1 MHLQLKR
8 EHKFA
13 TVVLIVLAVVNIAR
27 GLFHYLA
34 PDSGSHA
41 VAGMALSP
49 DVVYLLAIIG
59 ALQFINGLLFLYIA
73 LKQKRLVLVALL
85 YELLVNGMVLLLNF
99 CFKQP
104 SAPVPGRFSNIA
116 IFVIILITA
125 ILVMYREA
133 KADET
138 NSG

>member
-1 MHLQLKR
+1 MYLQLKR
-8 EHKFA
+8 EYKFA
-13 TVVLIVLAVVNIAR
+13 TGVLIVLAIVNIAR

-49 DVVYLLAIIG
+49 DTVYLLAIIG

-73 LKQKRLVLVALL
+73 FRQKLLVLVALL

-99 CFKQP
+99 YFKQP

-116 IFVIILITA
+116 IFIVIFITVL
-125 ILVMYREA
+125 LVMYREA
-133 KADET
+133 KPDRK

>member
-1 MHLQLKR
+1 MQLKLKR
-8 EHKFA
+8 NYRYA
-13 TVVLIVLAVVNIAR
+13 TVVLIVLAVINIGR

-41 VAGMALSP
+41 VAGMALSA
-49 DVVYLLAIIG
+49 DVIYLLAIIG

-73 LKQKRLVLVALL
+73 LKQKPLVLVALL

-104 SAPVPGRFSNIA
+104 AAPVPGRFSNIA
-116 IFVIILITA
+116 IFVL
-125 ILVMYREA
+125 ILVVVALMLYQEA
-133 KADET
+133 RADRK
-138 NSG
+138 GPA